1 MVKLY
6 KPQRMGNWESVLA
19 YSGEEEDPENDA
31 DSTIEVSSD
40 STLVVSPDNP
50 CMTCHR
56 DAHRRVSGDVSVVVA
71 PGPPSGGVA
80 LSQSLTQPDRITGSV
95 GATAFLGIVG
105 SITIDNRAGTSA
117 MPTIVV
123 AEPDNTRVDST
134 SSGGN

>member
-6 KPQRMGNWESVLA
+6 KPRQMGNWENVLA
-19 YSGEEEDPENDA
+19 YSGEEEDPDELTNAENAPD
-31 DSTIEVSSD
+31 
-40 STLVVSPDNP
+40 TLRVSPDNV
-50 CMTCHR
+50 CISCHR
-56 DAHRRVSGDVSVVVA
+56 DAHQRLSGDVSVVVS

-80 LSQSLTQPDRITGSV
+80 LSQSLTQPDRMTASV
-95 GATAFLGIVG
+95 GASAFLGVVA
-105 SITIDNRAGTSA
+105 SITIDERAGTPA